1 MPLVGLGP
9 SRRCG
14 PARPSEAKGV
24 GAGPRRPEERHRR
37 ASLSPAPR
45 GGRCV
50 SGRALI
56 PRGEPR
62 MPGGAGTGRGGVEA
76 PAARRCVGSL
86 GAPAASF
93 VLARWRRWRIRR
105 FPGGGAAGASAGGL
119 VLGCRG
125 YSAVFALEARTS
137 GPWRHRAHLFFRGSS
152 ILSGCGHCDVW
163 SGGESGSWGDILR
176 DLPQEE
182 AFAGSVFNGCSEK
195 RVSSGES

>member
-1 MPLVGLGP
+1 MRGVRCVSPRPGEGARAALPGGGEGALVGVAAAWGGGGVPVPLVGLGP

-14 PARPSEAKGV
+14 PASPSEARGV
-24 GAGPRRPEERHRR
+24 SAGSQRPEELHRR

-62 MPGGAGTGRGGVEA
+62 MPGGGAGTGRGGVEA

-93 VLARWRRWRIRR
+93 VLARWRRWRIRGER
-105 FPGGGAAGASAGGL
+105 WGSGFGVPGLQCGL
-119 VLGCRG
+119 R
-125 YSAVFALEARTS
+125 
-137 GPWRHRAHLFFRGSS
+137 
-152 ILSGCGHCDVW
+152 
-163 SGGESGSWGDILR
+163 SGGEDFWPVAAPGALVLSG
-176 DLPQEE
+176 
-182 AFAGSVFNGCSEK
+182 
-195 RVSSGES
+195 